1 MIKAGLTGGIGS
13 GKSFIAQIFMSMGIP
28 VFNSDRVAAELMLEA
43 EQRTELENIFGKE
56 VFTQTQTLNRK
67 LIREKIFSDVVYR
80 EKLNALIHPL
90 VQNSF
95 ERWCS
100 EQSTHWVIKEAAI
113 LFESGADNGLDTVI
127 LVKAPEALRI
137 KRVENRDGISEQ
149 MIRQIISTQ
158 WSDDQ
163 KEKQSEYVVVNDEV
177 QMLLPQIIQIHSH
190 LMGRSAAR

>member
-90 VQNSF
+90 V
-95 ERWCS
+95 
-100 EQSTHWVIKEAAI
+100 
-113 LFESGADNGLDTVI
+113 
-127 LVKAPEALRI
+127 
-137 KRVENRDGISEQ
+137 
-149 MIRQIISTQ
+149 
-158 WSDDQ
+158 
-163 KEKQSEYVVVNDEV
+163 
-177 QMLLPQIIQIHSH
+177 
-190 LMGRSAAR
+190 